1 MPARAALAACPY
13 ALGAS
18 GNVCMEDIVHA
29 LHCEGIETGI
39 DLERLL
45 QVSKDLGELLEHPLP
60 GQVVYAGPRSR
71 TYALE
76 AAARRAS

>member
-1 MPARAALAACPY
+1 
-13 ALGAS
+13 
-18 GNVCMEDIVHA
+18 VHA

-39 DLERLL
+39 ELERLIE
-45 QVSKDLGELLEHPLP
+45 VSQGLGELLEHPLS

-76 AAARRAS
+76 AAARQAL